1 MKSFKR
7 YLDEVTKKTK
17 VVKSKDGWQVFVFS
31 NKLKSFIPQ
40 GQPWATK
47 VQADK
52 DAKKFQ

>member
-52 DAKKFQ
+52 DAKKF